1 MNLVA
6 PQKPTERTVEEL
18 VNLVQEHYQPSPS
31 VIVQRLKFYLC
42 AQQQGELVTT
52 FVSELRRLL
61 ELCKYGETLEIMLKD
76 RIVYRIANSQLQQ
89 RLLTEP
95 NITFK
100 KGLELAQA
108 QESVDQGYQ
117 QLQQQQNTC

>member
-1 MNLVA
+1 MA
-6 PQKPTERTVEEL
+6 PHKPTERKVEEL
-18 VNLVQEHYQPSPS
+18 VNLVQGHYQPSPS
-31 VIVQRLKFYLC
+31 VIVQRLKFYLR
-42 AQQQGELVTT
+42 AQQQGESVTT

-61 ELCKYGETLEIMLKD
+61 KLCKYGETLEIMLKD